1 MSEATPNAPRSLS
14 ESMRAIAGD
23 IKLAHSV
30 FALPF
35 AVLGM
40 VWAAGWRDSVSWP
53 AGVLGVAWW
62 EIGLVVVCMVSART
76 VAMTMNR
83 WADRRIDAGN
93 PRTAGRAIPAGRVS
107 ANAVLWTGAA
117 ASAIFVVACGG
128 FGVIGDNWWPA
139 RLSVP
144 VLLWLAGYAYAKR
157 FTALCHVV
165 LGVALAMSPV
175 AAALAIDP
183 GYVVSEAGRGVWWLA
198 GFVLLWVAGFD
209 VIYATADEQFDKQE
223 GLHSLPAAL
232 GTGGAL
238 WVSRAMHLAALA
250 CLIVSQPLYPVEG
263 RVLPWLIGVALTAG
277 LLVTE
282 HAIVWRA
289 ERRHDPKLLDAAFF
303 IANGVIAVVLGA
315 CGLVSLIVA

>member
-1 MSEATPNAPRSLS
+1 
-14 ESMRAIAGD
+14 MRAIAGD

-40 VWAAGWRDSVSWP
+40 VWAAAWRAGQGGGVVWP

-62 EIGLVVVCMVSART
+62 EIGLILVCMVSART

-83 WADRRIDAGN
+83 WADRAIDAGN
-93 PRTAGRAIPAGRVS
+93 PRTAGRAIPSGRVS
-107 ANAVLWTGAA
+107 AGSVLNAGAA

-128 FGVIGDNWWPA
+128 FGFLGDNWWPA

-157 FTALCHVV
+157 FTAWCHVI

-183 GYVVSEAGRGVWWLA
+183 GYVISDAGRGVWWLA

-209 VIYATADEQFDKQE
+209 VIYATADEQFDKRE

-238 WVSRAMHLAALA
+238 WVSRAMHAAALA
-250 CLIVSQPLYPVEG
+250 CLIVSQPLYPAELGVM
-263 RVLPWLIGVALTAG
+263 PWLIGVALTAG

-289 ERRHDPKLLDAAFF
+289 ALRRDPKLLDAAFF
-303 IANGVIAVVLGA
+303 TANGVIAVALGV
-315 CGLVSLIVA
+315 CGCIAVVML

>member
-1 MSEATPNAPRSLS
+1 MSGAVGAA
-14 ESMRAIAGD
+14 RAIAGD

-40 VWAAGWRDSVSWP
+40 VWAAAWRAARGGGAVGP

-62 EIGLVVVCMVSART
+62 EIGLVLVCMVSART

-83 WADRRIDAGN
+83 WADRVIDAGN
-93 PRTAGRAIPAGRVS
+93 PRTAGRAIPSGKVS
-107 ANAVLWTGAA
+107 ANSVLNAGAA

-128 FGVIGDNWWPA
+128 FGFLGDNWWPA

-157 FTALCHVV
+157 FTAWCHVI

-183 GYVVSEAGRGVWWLA
+183 GYVVSDAGRGVWWLA

-209 VIYATADEQFDKQE
+209 VIYATADEQFDRRE

-232 GTGGAL
+232 GTSGAL
-238 WVSRAMHLAALA
+238 WVSRAMHAAALV
-250 CLIVSQPLYPVEG
+250 CLLLSQPLYPTEL
-263 RVLPWLIGVALTAG
+263 RDLPWLIGVALTAG
-277 LLVTE
+277 LLITE

-289 ERRHDPKLLDAAFF
+289 ERRRDPKLLDAAFF
-303 IANGVIAVVLGA
+303 TANGVIAVVLGVGGCIA
-315 CGLVSLIVA
+315 VVML

>member
-1 MSEATPNAPRSLS
+1 MSGAVGAA
-14 ESMRAIAGD
+14 RAIAGD

-40 VWAAGWRDSVSWP
+40 VWAAAWRAERGGGAVWP

-62 EIGLVVVCMVSART
+62 EIGLVLVCMVSART

-83 WADRRIDAGN
+83 WADRVIDAGN
-93 PRTAGRAIPAGRVS
+93 PRTAGRAIPSGKVS
-107 ANAVLWTGAA
+107 ANSVLNAGAA

-128 FGVIGDNWWPA
+128 FGFLGDNWWPA

-157 FTALCHVV
+157 FTAWCHVI

-183 GYVVSEAGRGVWWLA
+183 GYVVSDAGRGVWWLA

-209 VIYATADEQFDKQE
+209 VIYATADEQFDRRE

-232 GTGGAL
+232 GTSGAL
-238 WVSRAMHLAALA
+238 WVSRAMHAAALV
-250 CLIVSQPLYPVEG
+250 CLLLSQPLYPTEL
-263 RVLPWLIGVALTAG
+263 RDLPWLIGVALTAG
-277 LLVTE
+277 LLITE

-289 ERRHDPKLLDAAFF
+289 ERRRDPKLLDAAFF
-303 IANGVIAVVLGA
+303 TANGVIAVVLGVGGCIA
-315 CGLVSLIVA
+315 VVML

>member
-1 MSEATPNAPRSLS
+1 
-14 ESMRAIAGD
+14 MRAIAGD

-40 VWAAGWRDSVSWP
+40 VWAAAWRGEQGGGVSWP

-62 EIGLVVVCMVSART
+62 ESGLILVCMVAART

-83 WADRRIDAGN
+83 WADRAIDAGN
-93 PRTAGRAIPAGRVS
+93 PRTAGRAIPSGRVS
-107 ANAVLWTGAA
+107 AGSVLNAGAA

-128 FGVIGDNWWPA
+128 FGFLGDNWWPA

-209 VIYATADEQFDKQE
+209 VIYATADEPFDKRE

-232 GTGGAL
+232 GTGAAL
-238 WVSRAMHLAALA
+238 WVSRLMHVAAMA
-250 CLIVSQPLYPVEG
+250 CLICSQPLLPIG
-263 RVLPWLIGVALTAG
+263 LSSLPWLIGVALTAG
-277 LLVTE
+277 LLLTE

-303 IANGVIAVVLGA
+303 TANGVIAVVLGV
-315 CGLVSLIVA
+315 CGAASVVQAQ